1 MDRVLVCDDDKEI
14 VDAIEIYLRREDI
27 DVVKAY
33 NGKQALDLLEKEE
46 VQLVLLDIMMPEMD
60 GIEVLHEIKARSLV
74 SEETA
79 IIALTANAIS
89 GVREMYLSEG
99 FDDYLSKPI
108 EPAELE
114 SILRKYLVK

>member
-33 NGKQALDLLEKEE
+33 NGKQALELLEEEE

-60 GIEVLHEIKARSLV
+60 GIEATKA
-74 SEETA
+74 
-79 IIALTANAIS
+79 I
-89 GVREMYLSEG
+89 
-99 FDDYLSKPI
+99 
-108 EPAELE
+108 
-114 SILRKYLVK
+114 